1 LARMH
6 YAHLKI
12 T

>member
-1 LARMH
+1 MH